1 MSSAWALA
9 AVLMAGSATAFVPTL
24 SPSGLAA
31 RPHRLGLSVRRAP
44 LLSGRSATRRAA
56 AAPAGLAMQGAA
68 AVTRENP
75 LKVII
80 AGGGVGGMFL
90 AKALQNQ
97 GMQVTV
103 LEKTGKFA
111 RFGGPIQLASNALAT
126 IKGIDEGLFDKI
138 MKKFT
143 FTGTRTNG
151 IKDGIR
157 TVWYTKF
164 EAITKAAEFFS
175 LPYTGV
181 IDRPDLQE
189 VLLEFDGAY
198 DRLWNVMTDINT
210 DLMLLQGLQ
219 SHGSQCSGLARS
231 LRAVDESHT
240 HFPVMV
246 QAATA
251 LTRIREADQESFRA
265 LAAFHQE
272 LERLLSCEVWCSQ
285 EAVVALE
292 KARERMD
299 MANTRLKAV
308 RKHKDKQD
316 GAAARDKCERCNR
329 MYKAQVTIVE
339 ELLPEVVMKI
349 DGAIASGLANYL
361 RAQHRRFRA
370 GCSALEALDFRCDA
384 RLQKRPHP
392 FDSHHVLIPIMCS
405 CRWHL

>member
-1 MSSAWALA
+1 MPPHGTFMSTCRRK
-9 AVLMAGSATAFVPTL
+9 AT
-24 SPSGLAA
+24 
-31 RPHRLGLSVRRAP
+31 
-44 LLSGRSATRRAA
+44 
-56 AAPAGLAMQGAA
+56 
-68 AVTRENP
+68 EE
-75 LKVII
+75 
-80 AGGGVGGMFL
+80 
-90 AKALQNQ
+90 
-97 GMQVTV
+97 
-103 LEKTGKFA
+103 LELE
-111 RFGGPIQLASNALAT
+111 IQTA
-126 IKGIDEGLFDKI
+126 ELFDKGDEAQEVGSLRKQAAAWLSAAI
-138 MKKFT
+138 PPWAVGGKDAEPPKKEE
-143 FTGTRTNG
+143 GVR
-151 IKDGIR
+151 R
-157 TVWYTKF
+157 SLTVH
-164 EAITKAAEFFS
+164 S
-175 LPYTGV
+175 
-181 IDRPDLQE
+181 DDLQE